1 MYDKQLYKEDS
12 RPGTGKQRACIF
24 PRESRRSTGL
34 GGLRRLGWCLRWLTP
49 LNLKASQDETGRK

>member
-1 MYDKQLYKEDS
+1 MYMYDKEMHNQGS

-34 GGLRRLGWCLRWLTP
+34 GRLRRLGWCLPWP
-49 LNLKASQDETGRK
+49 NL